1 VRGPQRWVAGLLA
14 GGFVLAVATPFYL
27 SYSRPSVAGYLLHPS
42 VYVLQALPY
51 GLAAALWL
59 PRWSWSWR
67 GDATST
73 VLAALLLATSLALYG
88 PVVLAP
94 RQWGGDMIALAFLAM
109 SGATTAVILILSGVT
124 ALIVWLQR
132 PRAS

>member
-1 VRGPQRWVAGLLA
+1 MRGPRRWVAGLLA
-14 GGFVLAVATPFYL
+14 GGFVLSVATPFYL
-27 SYSRPSVAGYLLHPS
+27 SYSRPSVAVYLLHPS

-59 PRWSWSWR
+59 PRWSWR